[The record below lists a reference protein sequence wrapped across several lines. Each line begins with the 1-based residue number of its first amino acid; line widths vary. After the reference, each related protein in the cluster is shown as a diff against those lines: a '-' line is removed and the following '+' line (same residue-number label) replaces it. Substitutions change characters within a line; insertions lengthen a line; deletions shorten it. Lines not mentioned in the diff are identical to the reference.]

1 MNNYKKIETYNDL
14 VEEKARLE
22 LVLASKKSDI
32 KQDWQGIKQNL
43 KPVSNV
49 LGFVGKLSKRKHLS
63 PVMDMGVDI
72 IGDVLFRKILLRRA
86 DWVTR
91 LILPVFIKNYSSN
104 ALGHVA
110 GGGIF
115 SKLKNLIKQ
124 RRAKKAGLHAT
135 GETPESFQPDLAA
148 SATDPAVHAQPN
160 SGTYGNSAGDIS
172 SR

>member
-1 MNNYKKIETYNDL
+1 MNNKKIETYNDL
-14 VEEKARLE
+14 VEERARLE

-32 KQDWQGIKQNL
+32 KQDWQGIKQNF
-43 KPVSNV
+43 KPVTNV
-49 LGFVGKLSKRKHLS
+49 LGFVGKMSKRKHLS

-115 SKLKNLIKQ
+115 SKLKNLIRQK
-124 RRAKKAGLHAT
+124 RAKKAGLHT
-135 GETPESFQPDLAA
+135 EPETPGNMNTA
-148 SATDPAVHAQPN
+148 SVPVDQDPSIHAQPN
-160 SGTYGNSAGDIS
+160 AGTYGNSAGDIS

>member
-1 MNNYKKIETYNDL
+1 MNNKKIETYNDL

-32 KQDWQGIKQNL
+32 KQDWQGIKQNF
-43 KPVSNV
+43 KPVTNV
-49 LGFVGKLSKRKHLS
+49 LGFVGKMSKRKHLS

-124 RRAKKAGLHAT
+124 RRAKKAGMHT
-135 GETPESFQPDLAA
+135 DPETPGTMNTGSVPVDQ
-148 SATDPAVHAQPN
+148 DPSIHAQPN
-160 SGTYGNSAGDIS
+160 TGTYGNSSGDIS